1 MSVTARESNANVY
14 LFIIFFRDWNFLK
27 NNLESSEYFSRVSKM
42 YVVDV
47 GCPSFFQVRR
57 STVYLSGVT
66 SVFLPTF

>member
-14 LFIIFFRDWNFLK
+14 FIFLGNFLK